1 MSKPKKFVSG
11 ALAEHNLTTLK
22 QMSRNNEKLFRELA
36 RTEFKL
42 VNQQIRRTGSLKT
55 PFTIRGKSNEQI
67 IEMLKSSRDFANSKS
82 YKKPTIK
89 ISKGKKKSKPR
100 KNRTK
105 TKRTPQAQPTNQQII
120 DFEELTA
127 SSLIVDDEP
136 EYDFW
141 NWQNNI
147 LDDILNNLK
156 NEYPEFYDDLEKARE
171 KYKEFD
177 GEVEEMISS
186 YINTADD
193 MAPADIANSLR
204 ITLGARVG
212 QILQKTNGE
221 KTSYWNSFRS

>member
-1 MSKPKKFVSG
+1 MSKPKKFVSS
-11 ALAEHNLTTLK
+11 ALAGQNLATLK
-22 QMSRNNEKLFRELA
+22 KMSKENEKMFRELA
-36 RTEFKL
+36 RKEFKL
-42 VNQQIRRTGSLKT
+42 VNQQIRRTGNSKT
-55 PFTIRGKSNEQI
+55 PFTIRGKSNEQV
-67 IEMLKSSRDFANSKS
+67 IEMLKGSRDFANSKS
-82 YKKPTIK
+82 YKKPTVK
-89 ISKGKKKSKPR
+89 FSKGKKKSKPR

-105 TKRTPQAQPTNQQII
+105 AKQTPQTQPTNQQII

-141 NWQNNI
+141 DWQNDI
-147 LDDILNNLK
+147 LDDVLNNLK

-186 YINTADD
+186 YVNTADD
-193 MAPADIANSLR
+193 MTPAEIANSLR

-221 KTSYWNSFRS
+221 KTSYWDSFRS